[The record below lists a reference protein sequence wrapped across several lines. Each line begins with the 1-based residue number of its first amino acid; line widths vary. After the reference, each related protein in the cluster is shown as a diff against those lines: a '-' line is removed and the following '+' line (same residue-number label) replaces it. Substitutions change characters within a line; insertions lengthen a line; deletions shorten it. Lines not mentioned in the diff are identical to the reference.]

1 VPEAFS
7 AWQLKIEHAL
17 EPLEAR
23 PPTKV
28 LIKEASAKL
37 KESSALYL
45 LFMEEARKYMAL
57 DPPED

>member
-1 VPEAFS
+1 VA
-7 AWQLKIEHAL
+7 AQNRARLGAL
-17 EPLEAR
+17 GSE
-23 PPTKV
+23 TSDQG